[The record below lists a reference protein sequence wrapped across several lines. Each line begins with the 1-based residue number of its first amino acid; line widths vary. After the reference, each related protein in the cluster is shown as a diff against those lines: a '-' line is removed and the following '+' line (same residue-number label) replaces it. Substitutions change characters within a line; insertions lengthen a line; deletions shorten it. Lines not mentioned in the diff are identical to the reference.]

1 MPIPLPYFV
10 NILRNTG
17 ALLIALAMVIAPSAF
32 ADTWPPAQ
40 GDLVLGVQA
49 ESGTGSN
56 TNLFFNLGSATDLRD
71 APNAGALGNIAA
83 EMTATFGA
91 GCFWGVEKH
100 FQEIPGVR
108 ETTVGFTGGT
118 LANPRYK
125 NVCDGGTGHAEA
137 VEIFFDPRAI
147 SYEDLVKELFRLHS
161 PGVPST
167 LRDGQYRTAIFYHDQ
182 GQKVIAGKVLA
193 EYERITG
200 GKADVSIVKAGI
212 FFPAEEYHQD
222 YYRKNGGK
230 CPAPVN
236 EQIFSSSPSSR

>member
-1 MPIPLPYFV
+1 MRTAIFSL
-10 NILRNTG
+10 ILMG
-17 ALLIALAMVIAPSAF
+17 
-32 ADTWPPAQ
+32 
-40 GDLVLGVQA
+40 VL
-49 ESGTGSN
+49 
-56 TNLFFNLGSATDLRD
+56 
-71 APNAGALGNIAA
+71 AGALYLLVQGEQGMAISKAPLCPA
-83 EMTATFGA
+83 GLSTATFGA

-182 GQKVIAGKVLA
+182 GQKEIAGKVLA